1 MVKKIIACADIHFRN
16 LEGLTDL
23 QEVLTTFLDK
33 CREIVSKEESPDN
46 VRIVV
51 GGDIFESKIN
61 ASNESFLAV
70 GWFLREL
77 NSICKT
83 IVIAGNHDLVLY
95 NLQRVDSI
103 SPIFQ
108 IGDYEN
114 ITYLDAALDYQSGLY
129 EDDNIVWCLY
139 SIFNDYNRPDIEE
152 AKLRYPGK
160 KLIGLVHGDVNGAS
174 AFNGRITENGLD
186 AGVFK
191 GLDFVIA
198 GHIHKY
204 QEIKKNGV
212 RVVYCSSI
220 KQKDFGE
227 TITQHGFVLWTLGD
241 ENTYEF
247 IEVENPDN
255 AFYKFQINDIK
266 DIEEDKEELLNY

>member
-1 MVKKIIACADIHFRN
+1 MITKIIACADIHFRN
-16 LEGLTDL
+16 LEGLTEL
-23 QEVLTTFLDK
+23 QEVLNNFLEK

-70 GWFLREL
+70 GWFFREL

-108 IGDYEN
+108 IGDYQN
-114 ITYLDAALDYQSGLY
+114 ITFLDAALDYQSGIY
-129 EDDNIVWCLY
+129 EDDNVVWCLY

-152 AKLRYPGK
+152 AKIRYPGK

-174 AFNGRITENGLD
+174 AFNGRVTENGLD

-198 GHIHKY
+198 GHIHKR

-227 TITQHGFVLWTLGD
+227 TVTHHGFV
-241 ENTYEF
+241 F
-247 IEVENPDN
+247 
-255 AFYKFQINDIK
+255 
-266 DIEEDKEELLNY
+266 